1 VACILVVD
9 DDQLVRSLLR
19 EALEWEG
26 YSVIEAENGDTGLQ
40 AYQVKPADVVITD
53 MQMPGMDGLEMIREL
68 RRAFPRARIIAISG
82 EKRALN
88 MVKTLVQHTL
98 EKPLCM
104 KALLHTVQQLVSVPG
119 LSGMKHS
126 SAAALDAI
134 QVCV

>member
-1 VACILVVD
+1 MACILVVD
-9 DDQLVRSLLR
+9 DDRLVRSLLR
-19 EALEWEG
+19 EVLEWEG

-40 AYQVKPADVVITD
+40 AYQVKPTDVVITD

-68 RRAFPRARIIAISG
+68 RRAFPTARIIAISG
-82 EKRALN
+82 EQRALN

-104 KALLHTVQQLVSVPG
+104 KELLHTVQQLVSVPG

>member
-19 EALEWEG
+19 EVLEWEG
-26 YSVIEAENGDTGLQ
+26 YSVVEAENGDTGLQ
-40 AYQVKPADVVITD
+40 VYQAKPTDVVITD

-68 RRAFPRARIIAISG
+68 RCAFPTARIIAISG
-82 EKRALN
+82 ERRALT
-88 MVKTLVQHTL
+88 MAKTFIQHTL

-104 KALLHTVQQLVSVPG
+104 KELLHTVQQLVSAPG
-119 LSGMKHS
+119 LSGVKHS
-126 SAAALDAI
+126 SAAALDNI